1 MRAGISFRHDQRGVC
16 HVFDRNLS
24 SLGKRM
30 AFRNCDDRSFIKQM
44 LVDKPRVAHLWRPD
58 NCDVQTP
65 RQQSWQKPD
74 GFLLKQF
81 DVNLGMS
88 FTKMGQ
94 KLRNK
99 TCGRAVDGTDPKD
112 RRLILSAVPER
123 RLKPVRLFDQ
133 VARRFDK
140 IASRLRQRDTA
151 RCPDKQT
158 RTQAFFQKLDM
169 PSQRG
174 RQHIQALRRFSKMQ
188 RVRDG
193 DKAPELTEFHSE
205 TIISFFYMISDA
217 LCWLGQVAIVARNG
231 RSAHVPRP
239 EYPQE
244 TMMRTYKIAAIP
256 ADGIGPEVID
266 AGTEVLSV
274 LAQRAGD
281 VRFDVTTFDWG
292 SDYYKKTGVM
302 MPEDGLEQLK
312 PFDAIYFGAV
322 GAPDVPDHITLWGLR
337 LPICQGFDQYA
348 NVRPT
353 KIIPGVTS
361 PLRGVGVGD
370 LDWVIVR
377 ENSEGEYSGH
387 GGRAH
392 RGMPEEVGTEV
403 SIFTRV
409 GVTRIMRYAFQ
420 LAQSRPRKFL
430 TVVTKSNA
438 QRFGMVMWDEIAA
451 EVAQEFPDVTWDKML
466 VDAMTVRMVKNPQ
479 SLDTIVATNLHA
491 DILSDLAGAL
501 AGSLGVAPTANI
513 DPERRF
519 PSMFEPIHGSAFDI
533 TGKGI
538 ANPVAT
544 FWTASQMLDHLGEA
558 EASARLMRAVEKV
571 CAEGIL
577 TPDVGGTA
585 TTKEVTEAVCEA
597 IRGENI

>member
-1 MRAGISFRHDQRGVC
+1 
-16 HVFDRNLS
+16 
-24 SLGKRM
+24 
-30 AFRNCDDRSFIKQM
+30 
-44 LVDKPRVAHLWRPD
+44 
-58 NCDVQTP
+58 
-65 RQQSWQKPD
+65 
-74 GFLLKQF
+74 
-81 DVNLGMS
+81 
-88 FTKMGQ
+88 
-94 KLRNK
+94 
-99 TCGRAVDGTDPKD
+99 
-112 RRLILSAVPER
+112 
-123 RLKPVRLFDQ
+123 
-133 VARRFDK
+133 
-140 IASRLRQRDTA
+140 
-151 RCPDKQT
+151 
-158 RTQAFFQKLDM
+158 
-169 PSQRG
+169 
-174 RQHIQALRRFSKMQ
+174 
-188 RVRDG
+188 
-193 DKAPELTEFHSE
+193 
-205 TIISFFYMISDA
+205 
-217 LCWLGQVAIVARNG
+217 
-231 RSAHVPRP
+231 
-239 EYPQE
+239 
-244 TMMRTYKIAAIP
+244 MRTYKIAAIP

-266 AGTEVLSV
+266 AGSEVLSV

-281 VRFDVTTFDWG
+281 VRFDVTSFDWG
-292 SDYYKKTGVM
+292 SDYYKKHGIM

-312 PFDAIYFGAV
+312 SFDAIYFGAV

-361 PLRGVGVGD
+361 PLRGVEVGD

-392 RGMPEEVGTEV
+392 KGMPEEVGTEV

-409 GVTRIMRYAFQ
+409 GVTRIMRYAFK

-466 VDAMTVRMVKNPQ
+466 VDAMTVRMVKNPK

-558 EASARLMRAVEKV
+558 DASARLMRAVEKV
-571 CAEGIL
+571 CADGIV

-585 TTKEVTEAVCEA
+585 TTQEVTDAVCDA
-597 IRGENI
+597 IRGDNT